1 MAKCNFCNSIVKQGR
16 GKTFVARDGRAL
28 NFCSS
33 KCEKNFLLGRN
44 PKKVNWVRKKI
55 KEKKKAEEKK

>member
-1 MAKCNFCNSIVKQGR
+1 MAKCNFCNSVVKQGR

-44 PKKVNWVRKKI
+44 PKRVNWIRKAK
-55 KEKKKAEEKK
+55 KKKAEEKE